1 MWCLGAKASWDRVEC
16 RGSQERDAAPV
27 ARRGS
32 RRPEA
37 DQAKAKSLRRTSSGQ
52 QQGDASGGQ
61 AEWSMEKKRE
71 RCGSPRVVRTVVA
84 TLQTLQICSPWHN
97 RAFSPL
103 PRRAAHDTIARSHH
117 TPHRRLPLRLHRAAA
132 AISFTISL
140 RRLCAASCARR
151 VRLTRGR
158 RSISDSNLNCAALD
172 RLAAIPLTACG
183 YGVRSC

>member
-1 MWCLGAKASWDRVEC
+1 MQRVGVAVWCLGAKASWDRVEC

-97 RAFSPL
+97 RAFSQP
-103 PRRAAHDTIARSHH
+103 PRRAAHDTIARSHTAPPPAAE
-117 TPHRRLPLRLHRAAA
+117 TPPRRRHFFHRPTAAPLRGIMCSPCPLDP
-132 AISFTISL
+132 
-140 RRLCAASCARR
+140 
-151 VRLTRGR
+151 
-158 RSISDSNLNCAALD
+158 RSPLD
-172 RLAAIPLTACG
+172 L
-183 YGVRSC
+183 